1 MCTCA
6 YMCLPCVTRMLLC
19 GRMDEDKWNMEANI
33 ICLGLWAID
42 AMKNAKTDAGVLIFE
57 LEIVERATAALLDG

>member
-1 MCTCA
+1 
-6 YMCLPCVTRMLLC
+6 
-19 GRMDEDKWNMEANI
+19 MDEDKWNMEANI